1 MEFEFTRQV
10 LQRKAFTIWVKA
22 VLHETANITLKFSAS
37 PRLRVRYRL
46 DSARGVRAVGTACS
60 KMKFFLHRG
69 HRLSFIGHDMPARG
83 QYSSQW
89 SRLMDH

>member
-37 PRLRVRYRL
+37 PRLRA
-46 DSARGVRAVGTACS
+46 SARDIGSAR
-60 KMKFFLHRG
+60 RG
-69 HRLSFIGHDMPARG
+69 HARSTDFSRVKG
-83 QYSSQW
+83 FMCTSPIAEICDVSSGE
-89 SRLMDH
+89 SSV